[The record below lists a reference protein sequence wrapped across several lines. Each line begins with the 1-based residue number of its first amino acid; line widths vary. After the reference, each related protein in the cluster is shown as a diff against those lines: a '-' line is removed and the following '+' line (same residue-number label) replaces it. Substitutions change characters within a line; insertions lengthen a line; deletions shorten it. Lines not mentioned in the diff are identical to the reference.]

1 MIGITSTAKGK
12 GLNKSPKTA
21 LSPTFQPPHLP
32 SPCRANTKPPSPI
45 GTSRSSHL
53 SPETNTKT
61 QNQLIYRNL
70 KEYRCKPQN
79 SPVWLVQGAAIYI
92 NIAAP
97 CTTEIHTENQHFTL
111 RVKPRVQPRFLHRL
125 LILCF
130 SCNPVIPKNKKSPKH
145 FPFSVKIPIFAS
157 VPRAERSNAAK
168 PAQLPNR
175 YRLPNFL
182 LFKSYLP
189 TDYKK
194 TIVFFK
200 KIFMMKR
207 RKWLISLV
215 VLGVIMG
222 FSVPKPKAGINGD
235 VSLDS
240 LAVRDTVAL
249 PPLSYSMKV
258 GKDTLIL
265 PDSSKEWNNFFNE
278 LDSLRAGKDT
288 AITIVQLGDS
298 HIQAGHLSG
307 RVMRLFQQAFG
318 NAGRGWIA
326 PFKLSKTNEPDDYFI
341 KSVAKDWI
349 AGRCIQHVRKT
360 PIGIGGIG
368 IKSVSPSINF
378 DVVITPNNGAGY
390 EFNEAILYRG
400 EKSMPMLPA
409 GALKDSVQTFRAD
422 TVCVPGVLADTF
434 RISCLTDTLQLQS
447 TRRKEGTNTLRPAS
461 SFTNLYYGLTLKNGS
476 RGILYHSIGV
486 NGAMYVNYTD
496 EAYIRQLALLKP
508 SLLIISMGTNETFGR
523 RFNTDEFSG
532 QIEAFLALVKKEL
545 PNTAILLTTPPECYR
560 RVRSGKQRTYVRND
574 NTERAARAIRN
585 VAKKEE
591 VACWDLFTTTGG
603 KNSCRKWHSSRL
615 MGRDRIHFTKEGYQE
630 QGTLLFRAFMESY
643 NNR

>member
-1 MIGITSTAKGK
+1 
-12 GLNKSPKTA
+12 
-21 LSPTFQPPHLP
+21 
-32 SPCRANTKPPSPI
+32 
-45 GTSRSSHL
+45 
-53 SPETNTKT
+53 
-61 QNQLIYRNL
+61 
-70 KEYRCKPQN
+70 
-79 SPVWLVQGAAIYI
+79 
-92 NIAAP
+92 
-97 CTTEIHTENQHFTL
+97 
-111 RVKPRVQPRFLHRL
+111 
-125 LILCF
+125 
-130 SCNPVIPKNKKSPKH
+130 
-145 FPFSVKIPIFAS
+145 
-157 VPRAERSNAAK
+157 
-168 PAQLPNR
+168 
-175 YRLPNFL
+175 
-182 LFKSYLP
+182 
-189 TDYKK
+189 
-194 TIVFFK
+194 
-200 KIFMMKR
+200 MMKR

-461 SFTNLYYGLTLKNGS
+461 SFTNLYYGLTLKNGG

-508 SLLIISMGTNETFGR
+508 
-523 RFNTDEFSG
+523 
-532 QIEAFLALVKKEL
+532 LVKKEL